1 MRSAAFVDV
10 NGTVVVTI
18 EARVQGSVVA
28 VVGPLELRGTRIQL
42 FVPTASITGGAAR
55 VVTANGRIGTCR
67 DSEGIGV
74 SRACVASIH
83 NRGLAEVKILHGFLV
98 TSLPL

>member
-10 NGTVVVTI
+10 DGTVVVTLEERAVGAI
-18 EARVQGSVVA
+18 A
-28 VVGPLELRGTRIQL
+28 VVGPIELRGKRIQL

-55 VVTANGRIGTCR
+55 VVVANGRIGTCR
-67 DSEGIGV
+67 SNEGIV
-74 SRACVASIH
+74 VARMCAASIH

-98 TSLPL
+98 TSLSL